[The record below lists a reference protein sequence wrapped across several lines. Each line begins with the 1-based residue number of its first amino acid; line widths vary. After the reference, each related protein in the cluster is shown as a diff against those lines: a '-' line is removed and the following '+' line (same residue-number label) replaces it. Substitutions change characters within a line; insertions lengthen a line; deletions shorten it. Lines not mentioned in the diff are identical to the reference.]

1 MSLTKR
7 IILGITVAAILSVA
21 AVFLSGTL
29 DSFFSD
35 KEKQSTI
42 TPLSL
47 SQCINRISEVDSCR
61 KMFLCMEGI
70 VLLLAAFVV
79 ITEGKNYKT
88 EQLKITDKI
97 KIPAPAGEGEH
108 GTARFLTKKEIRK
121 SSSMTSY
128 SIDEDNEL
136 IQRLMSCGRRL
147 YDEAENYAAK
157 DNSIA
162 KYRIKVMW
170 KLQDL
175 WLSLKH
181 KIQINFSNY
190 SFPKNSGNT
199 ASKPNDNTYIPA
211 AGIVLGHDKNYGK
224 ERFYMIDDDVHIL
237 ILGQTGAGKSRRLV
251 IQSIMSLAL
260 AGESI
265 IATDPKGELFAYTNQ
280 ILKELDYNVICLDFE
295 NPELSS
301 HYNPLQL
308 VIDAV
313 KAGDISKAQSEAWDL
328 TSFIVEKAERAEP
341 IWTNGE
347 MSILAAAILCVVY
360 DNMDKP
366 QYQNLTNVYWFIAE
380 MCKDVKMGQTSFKPI
395 IMYVAQLPENHP
407 AKPLLGISSV
417 APSKTAG
424 SFYTSALTTL
434 RLFITQ
440 EIYNMTK
447 DSDFSFSDLGK
458 KKSALFFILPDQS
471 TKYYPIVTMYVS
483 QIYNE
488 LVTNAKQNGN
498 RLALRTNFVLDE
510 FGNFAKING
519 FETML
524 TVGRGYGIRFN
535 LFIQDFNQ
543 LTAKYQKDVTGI
555 IKGNCSTWVYLASSD
570 SETREDLSKRLG
582 QYTTSGA
589 STGSSTQRRSESS
602 RSVNVNLIGR
612 NLLTADEIGR
622 IKSPY
627 LLVSTAQE
635 YPAITELPDLSQC
648 IFNKLLGLGS
658 KKHNIGFIML
668 SQQKRKLSARKS
680 EEVQLWGI
688 WKKYN
693 FKKEGGF
700 FG

>member
-35 KEKQSTI
+35 KDKLTMI
-42 TPLSL
+42 TPLPL
-47 SQCINRISEVDSCR
+47 SQCVNRISEVDSCR

-97 KIPAPAGEGEH
+97 KIPAPAGEGQH
-108 GTARFLTKKEIRK
+108 GTARFLTKKEIKK

-128 SIDEDNEL
+128 TIDEDNEL

-147 YDEAENYAAK
+147 YDEAENHAAK

-162 KYRIKVMW
+162 KYR
-170 KLQDL
+170 
-175 WLSLKH
+175 
-181 KIQINFSNY
+181 
-190 SFPKNSGNT
+190 
-199 ASKPNDNTYIPA
+199 
-211 AGIVLGHDKNYGK
+211 
-224 ERFYMIDDDVHIL
+224 
-237 ILGQTGAGKSRRLV
+237 
-251 IQSIMSLAL
+251 
-260 AGESI
+260 
-265 IATDPKGELFAYTNQ
+265 
-280 ILKELDYNVICLDFE
+280 
-295 NPELSS
+295 
-301 HYNPLQL
+301 
-308 VIDAV
+308 
-313 KAGDISKAQSEAWDL
+313 
-328 TSFIVEKAERAEP
+328 SFIVEKAERAEP

-498 RLALRTNFVLDE
+498 CLALRTNFVLDE